1 MFPIALPVDKLRGVV
16 ARKSALPLF
25 STVRERM
32 PVLSSLY
39 RYFPM
44 ETSSVGVAAATNN
57 GVTERNTVPA
67 RRSRV
72 KHFDLA
78 DRWFNRLGRF
88 ASAMHEGFWLGC
100 LNADELNAVTAEH
113 FDQSQYYAS
122 TEHNLS
128 GFFGW
133 EKFVLE
139 RFFQRGSRIVV
150 AGAGGGREVLALRKA
165 GFDAE
170 GFECSL
176 PLVRASEQIFE
187 RLGESK
193 YLTLCEPDR
202 VPEGPRIYD
211 GLVVGWTVYTHIPT
225 KARRVAFL
233 QALSERALPG
243 SPLLISYFARQSGAS
258 DDVLVYRTARLWRFL
273 LRGRREPLEVG
284 DRISYARFV
293 RSFTSDEVE
302 AELRD
307 AGFRS
312 AHHGAEGD
320 LGYTVGVAE

>member
-1 MFPIALPVDKLRGVV
+1 MESS
-16 ARKSALPLF
+16 SA
-25 STVRERM
+25 E
-32 PVLSSLY
+32 
-39 RYFPM
+39 
-44 ETSSVGVAAATNN
+44 VAATKNS
-57 GVTERNTVPA
+57 GTIEGNTRPV
-67 RRSRV
+67 RTSRV
-72 KHFDLA
+72 KLFDGA
-78 DRWFNRLGRF
+78 NRWLNRLVRF

-122 TEHNLS
+122 TEHNLN

-133 EKFVLE
+133 EKSALD
-139 RFFQRGSRIVV
+139 RFFRRGSRILV

-165 GFDAE
+165 GFDAD
-170 GFECSL
+170 GFECSA

-193 YLTLCEPDR
+193 YVTLCEPDE
-202 VPEGPRIYD
+202 VPQGPRIYE

-233 QALSERALPG
+233 QALSQRALPG
-243 SPLLISYFARQSGAS
+243 SPLLVSFFARQSGSS
-258 DDVLVYRTARLWRFL
+258 DDVLVHRTARLCRFL
-273 LRGRREPLEVG
+273 LRGRKEPLEVG

-293 RSFTSDEVE
+293 RCFTSDEVE
-302 AELRD
+302 TELTA

-320 LGYTVGVAE
+320 LGYTVGIASNFSPVRFLTD

>member
-1 MFPIALPVDKLRGVV
+1 
-16 ARKSALPLF
+16 
-25 STVRERM
+25 M
-32 PVLSSLY
+32 PVLSSNIDT
-39 RYFPM
+39 PM
-44 ETSSVGVAAATNN
+44 ESSKAGVSAAKKN
-57 GVTERNTVPA
+57 GVIEGNTSPV

-72 KHFDLA
+72 KSFDVA
-78 DRWFNRLGRF
+78 DRWLNRLGRF

-113 FDQSQYYAS
+113 FDQSRYYAS

-133 EKFVLE
+133 EKSVLDQ
-139 RFFQRGSRIVV
+139 FFRRGSRILV

-187 RLGESK
+187 RLSESN
-193 YLTLCEPDR
+193 YVTLCEPDR

-225 KARRVAFL
+225 KVRRVSFL
-233 QALSERALPG
+233 RALSGRALAG
-243 SPLLISYFARQSGAS
+243 SLLLVSYFARQSRAS

-273 LRGRREPLEVG
+273 LRGRTEPLEVG

-302 AELRD
+302 AELKA

-320 LGYTVGVAE
+320 LGYTVGIAV

>member
-1 MFPIALPVDKLRGVV
+1 MHRSSAGLSATKKNGVIDGDT
-16 ARKSALPLF
+16 
-25 STVRERM
+25 STV
-32 PVLSSLY
+32 
-39 RYFPM
+39 
-44 ETSSVGVAAATNN
+44 
-57 GVTERNTVPA
+57 

-72 KHFDLA
+72 KNFDRA

-88 ASAMHEGFWLGC
+88 ANAMHEGFWLGC

-122 TEHNLS
+122 AEHNLS

-133 EKFVLE
+133 EKSVLD
-139 RFFQRGSRIVV
+139 RFFRRGSRILV

-165 GFDAE
+165 GFDAQ
-170 GFECSL
+170 GFECSA

-193 YLTLCEPDR
+193 YVTLCEPDR

-233 QALSERALPG
+233 QALSERALAG
-243 SPLLISYFARQSGAS
+243 TPLLISYFARRGSAR
-258 DDVLVYRTARLWRFL
+258 DDVLVHRAARFWRFL
-273 LRGRREPLEVG
+273 LRGRKEPLELG
-284 DRISYARFV
+284 DRISYARYV
-293 RSFTSDEVE
+293 RSFTRDEVE
-302 AELRD
+302 GELRA
-307 AGFRS
+307 AGFES

>member
-1 MFPIALPVDKLRGVV
+1 MTDGDTSPV
-16 ARKSALPLF
+16 
-25 STVRERM
+25 
-32 PVLSSLY
+32 
-39 RYFPM
+39 
-44 ETSSVGVAAATNN
+44 
-57 GVTERNTVPA
+57 
-67 RRSRV
+67 RRRRV
-72 KHFDLA
+72 KNFDLA

-133 EKFVLE
+133 EKSVLD
-139 RFFQRGSRIVV
+139 RFFRRGARILV

-165 GFDAE
+165 GYDAE
-170 GFECSL
+170 GFECSV
-176 PLVRASEQIFE
+176 PLVRASEQIFD

-193 YLTLCEPDR
+193 YVTFCEPDR
-202 VPEGPRIYD
+202 VPQGPRIYD

-225 KARRVAFL
+225 KARRVEFL

-243 SPLLISYFARQSGAS
+243 SPLLISYFARQSGAR
-258 DDVLVYRTARLWRFL
+258 DDVLVHRAARFWRFL
-273 LRGRREPLEVG
+273 LRGRKEPLEMG

-293 RSFTSDEVE
+293 RSFTRDEVE
-302 AELRD
+302 VELRA
-307 AGFRS
+307 AGFKS
-312 AHHGAEGD
+312 VHHGAEGD

>member
-1 MFPIALPVDKLRGVV
+1 MESSSAAVS
-16 ARKSALPLF
+16 ATRKSGVIDGDT
-25 STVRERM
+25 S
-32 PVLSSLY
+32 PV
-39 RYFPM
+39 
-44 ETSSVGVAAATNN
+44 
-57 GVTERNTVPA
+57 

-72 KHFDLA
+72 KNFDRA

-133 EKFVLE
+133 EKSVLDQ
-139 RFFQRGSRIVV
+139 FFRRGSRILV
-150 AGAGGGREVLALRKA
+150 AGAGGGREVLALRKT

-170 GFECSL
+170 GFECSA
-176 PLVRASEQIFE
+176 PLVRASEQIFD
-187 RLGESK
+187 RLGEAK
-193 YLTLCEPDR
+193 YVTLCEPDR
-202 VPEGPRIYD
+202 VPQGPRIYD

-225 KARRVAFL
+225 TARRVAFL

-243 SPLLISYFARQSGAS
+243 SPLLVSFFARQSRAS
-258 DDVLVYRTARLWRFL
+258 DDALVHRTARLWRFL
-273 LRGRREPLEVG
+273 LRGRKEPVEMG

-293 RSFTSDEVE
+293 HSFTRDEVE
-302 AELRD
+302 AELRA

-312 AHHGAEGD
+312 ALHGAEGD
-320 LGYTVGVAE
+320 LGYTVGVAD

>member
-1 MFPIALPVDKLRGVV
+1 MESSNEGV
-16 ARKSALPLF
+16 SAA
-25 STVRERM
+25 EK
-32 PVLSSLY
+32 
-39 RYFPM
+39 
-44 ETSSVGVAAATNN
+44 N
-57 GVTERNTVPA
+57 GVIEGNIQPV
-67 RRSRV
+67 RRWRV
-72 KHFDLA
+72 KGFDLA
-78 DRWFNRLGRF
+78 DRWLNRVVRF

-100 LNADELNAVTAEH
+100 LSADELNAVTAEH

-133 EKFVLE
+133 EKSVLD
-139 RFFQRGSRIVV
+139 RFFQRGSRILV

-170 GFECSL
+170 GFECSV
-176 PLVRASEQIFE
+176 PLVRASEQIFD
-187 RLGESK
+187 RQGESE
-193 YLTLCEPDR
+193 YVTFCQPDG
-202 VPEGPRIYD
+202 VPQGPRIYD
-211 GLVVGWTVYTHIPT
+211 GLVVGWTVYTHVPT

-233 QALSERALPG
+233 QALSERALAG
-243 SPLLISYFARQSGAS
+243 SPLLVSYFARQSRAS
-258 DDVLVYRTARLWRFL
+258 DDVLVHRTARLWRFL
-273 LRGRREPLEVG
+273 LRGRKEPLEVG

-302 AELRD
+302 ADLRA

>member
-1 MFPIALPVDKLRGVV
+1 MPILSSFCYTDTFRLESSGVGLSA
-16 ARKSALPLF
+16 ARKNGMTEGKIP
-25 STVRERM
+25 
-32 PVLSSLY
+32 
-39 RYFPM
+39 PM
-44 ETSSVGVAAATNN
+44 
-57 GVTERNTVPA
+57 

-72 KHFDLA
+72 KYFDLA

-128 GFFGW
+128 GFFVW
-133 EKFVLE
+133 ERSVLDQ
-139 RFFQRGSRIVV
+139 FFRRGSRILV

-170 GFECSL
+170 GFECSV
-176 PLVRASEQIFE
+176 PLVRASEQIFD
-187 RLGESK
+187 RLGESN
-193 YLTLCEPDR
+193 YVTFCEPDR
-202 VPEGPRIYD
+202 VPQGLRIYD

-225 KARRVAFL
+225 KMRRVTFL

-243 SPLLISYFARQSGAS
+243 SPLLISYFARQSSAR
-258 DDVLVYRTARLWRFL
+258 DDVLVHRTARFWRFC
-273 LRGRREPLEVG
+273 LRGRKEPLEVG
-284 DRISYARFV
+284 DRISFVRFV
-293 RSFTSDEVE
+293 RSFTRDEVE
-302 AELRD
+302 AELRA

>member
-1 MFPIALPVDKLRGVV
+1 MESSNEGV
-16 ARKSALPLF
+16 SAA
-25 STVRERM
+25 EK
-32 PVLSSLY
+32 
-39 RYFPM
+39 
-44 ETSSVGVAAATNN
+44 N
-57 GVTERNTVPA
+57 GVIEGNIQPV
-67 RRSRV
+67 RRWRV
-72 KHFDLA
+72 KGFDLA
-78 DRWFNRLGRF
+78 DRWLNRVVRF

-100 LNADELNAVTAEH
+100 LSADELNAVTAEH

-133 EKFVLE
+133 EKSVLD
-139 RFFQRGSRIVV
+139 RFFQRGSRILV

-170 GFECSL
+170 GFECSV
-176 PLVRASEQIFE
+176 PLVRASEQIFD
-187 RLGESK
+187 RQGESE
-193 YLTLCEPDR
+193 YVTFCQPDG
-202 VPEGPRIYD
+202 VPQGPRIYD
-211 GLVVGWTVYTHIPT
+211 GLVVGWTVYTHVPT

-233 QALSERALPG
+233 QALSERALAG
-243 SPLLISYFARQSGAS
+243 SPLLVSYFARQSRAS
-258 DDVLVYRTARLWRFL
+258 DDVLVHRTARLWRFL
-273 LRGRREPLEVG
+273 LRGRKEPLEVG

-302 AELRD
+302 AELRA

>member
-1 MFPIALPVDKLRGVV
+1 MESSNEGV
-16 ARKSALPLF
+16 SAA
-25 STVRERM
+25 EK
-32 PVLSSLY
+32 
-39 RYFPM
+39 
-44 ETSSVGVAAATNN
+44 N
-57 GVTERNTVPA
+57 GVIEGNIQPV
-67 RRSRV
+67 RRWRV
-72 KHFDLA
+72 KGFDLA
-78 DRWFNRLGRF
+78 DRWLNRVVRF

-100 LNADELNAVTAEH
+100 LSADELNAVTAEH

-133 EKFVLE
+133 EKSVLD
-139 RFFQRGSRIVV
+139 RFFQRGSRILV

-165 GFDAE
+165 GFEAE
-170 GFECSL
+170 GFECSV
-176 PLVRASEQIFE
+176 PLVRASEQIFD
-187 RLGESK
+187 RQGESE
-193 YLTLCEPDR
+193 YVTFCQPDR
-202 VPEGPRIYD
+202 VPQGPRIYD
-211 GLVVGWTVYTHIPT
+211 GLVVGWTVYTHVPT

-233 QALSERALPG
+233 QALSERALAG
-243 SPLLISYFARQSGAS
+243 SPLLVSYFARQSRAS
-258 DDVLVYRTARLWRFL
+258 DDVLVHRTARLWRFL
-273 LRGRREPLEVG
+273 LRGRKEPLEVG

-302 AELRD
+302 ADLRA

>member
-1 MFPIALPVDKLRGVV
+1 MESSGVGL
-16 ARKSALPLF
+16 SA
-25 STVRERM
+25 
-32 PVLSSLY
+32 
-39 RYFPM
+39 
-44 ETSSVGVAAATNN
+44 AKKN
-57 GVTERNTVPA
+57 GVTEGNIPPM

-72 KHFDLA
+72 KYFDLA
-78 DRWFNRLGRF
+78 DRWFNRLVRF
-88 ASAMHEGFWLGC
+88 SSAMHEGFWLGC

-133 EKFVLE
+133 EKSVLDQ
-139 RFFQRGSRIVV
+139 FFWRGSRILV

-170 GFECSL
+170 GFECSA
-176 PLVRASEQIFE
+176 PLVRASEQIFD

-193 YLTLCEPDR
+193 YVTLCEPDR
-202 VPEGPRIYD
+202 VPQGPRIYD

-233 QALSERALPG
+233 QALSQRALPG
-243 SPLLISYFARQSGAS
+243 CPLLISYFARQSSAR
-258 DDVLVYRTARLWRFL
+258 DDVLVHRTARLWRFL
-273 LRGRREPLEVG
+273 LRGRKEPLELG
-284 DRISYARFV
+284 DRISYARYV
-293 RSFTSDEVE
+293 RCFASDEVE
-302 AELRD
+302 AELRA

-312 AHHGAEGD
+312 AHYGAEGD
-320 LGYTVGVAE
+320 LGYTVGIAE

>member
-1 MFPIALPVDKLRGVV
+1 MDSSSAGVSAAKENSGIEANTSPV
-16 ARKSALPLF
+16 
-25 STVRERM
+25 
-32 PVLSSLY
+32 
-39 RYFPM
+39 
-44 ETSSVGVAAATNN
+44 
-57 GVTERNTVPA
+57 
-67 RRSRV
+67 RRWRV
-72 KHFDLA
+72 KGFDLA
-78 DRWFNRLGRF
+78 DRWLNRLGRF

-100 LNADELNAVTAEH
+100 LGADELNAVTAEH
-113 FDQSQYYAS
+113 FDQSKYYAS

-133 EKFVLE
+133 EKSVVD
-139 RFFQRGSRIVV
+139 RFFQRGSRILV

-170 GFECSL
+170 GFECSV

-193 YLTLCEPDR
+193 YVTFCEADG
-202 VPEGPRIYD
+202 VPEGPRTYD

-225 KARRVAFL
+225 KVRRVAFL
-233 QALSERALPG
+233 QALKQRALPG
-243 SPLLISYFARQSGAS
+243 SPLLVSYFAQSRAS
-258 DDVLVYRTARLWRFL
+258 EDVLVYRTARLWRLL
-273 LRGRREPLEVG
+273 LRGRTEPLEVG

-302 AELRD
+302 AELRA
-307 AGFRS
+307 AGFRR

>member
-1 MFPIALPVDKLRGVV
+1 MEHSGEGISATKKTGGVEGNISPV
-16 ARKSALPLF
+16 
-25 STVRERM
+25 
-32 PVLSSLY
+32 
-39 RYFPM
+39 
-44 ETSSVGVAAATNN
+44 
-57 GVTERNTVPA
+57 

-72 KHFDLA
+72 KYFDLA
-78 DRWFNRLGRF
+78 DRWLNRLGRF

-133 EKFVLE
+133 EKSVLD
-139 RFFQRGSRIVV
+139 RFFRRGSRILV

-170 GFECSL
+170 GFECSV

-187 RLGESK
+187 RVGESK
-193 YLTLCEPDR
+193 YVTLCEPDR
-202 VPEGPRIYD
+202 VPQGPRIYD

-225 KARRVAFL
+225 KARRIAFL
-233 QALSERALPG
+233 QALSQRALPG
-243 SPLLISYFARQSGAS
+243 SPLLVSFFARQSSAS
-258 DDVLVYRTARLWRFL
+258 DDVLVHRTARLWRFL
-273 LRGRREPLEVG
+273 LRGRKEPLELG

-293 RSFTSDEVE
+293 RWFSSDEVE
-302 AELRD
+302 AELRT
-307 AGFRS
+307 AGFKS
-312 AHHGAEGD
+312 AHRGDEGD
-320 LGYTVGVAE
+320 LGYTVGVSE

>member
-1 MFPIALPVDKLRGVV
+1 M
-16 ARKSALPLF
+16 
-25 STVRERM
+25 
-32 PVLSSLY
+32 
-39 RYFPM
+39 
-44 ETSSVGVAAATNN
+44 N

-67 RRSRV
+67 RRSKV
-72 KHFDLA
+72 KSFDLA

-88 ASAMHEGFWLGC
+88 AGAMHEGFWLGW

-113 FDQSQYYAS
+113 FDQSKYYAS
-122 TEHNLS
+122 PGHNLS

-133 EKFVLE
+133 EKSVLE
-139 RFFQRGSRIVV
+139 RFFQRGSHILV

-165 GFDAE
+165 GFEAE
-170 GFECSL
+170 GFECSV

-193 YLTLCEPDR
+193 YVTLCEPDR
-202 VPEGPRIYD
+202 VPQGPRIYD

-233 QALSERALPG
+233 QGLSERALPG
-243 SPLLISYFARQSGAS
+243 SPLLVSYFARQSGAS
-258 DDVLVYRTARLWRFL
+258 DDVLVHRTARFWRFL
-273 LRGRREPLEVG
+273 LRGRQEPLEVG

-312 AHHGAEGD
+312 AHHGADGE
-320 LGYTVGVAE
+320 LGYTVGIGE